1 MLRLNSISLYQFK
14 NHPSVKFRFS
24 ERLVCICGKN
34 GVGKTNLLDAIY
46 YSCFTKSYF
55 SKSDAQTVLQGAMGF
70 RLEAVFEK
78 NEQEE
83 TFTCILR
90 ETGKKECMVN
100 EETYTKLS
108 KHIGRFPAVMIC
120 PDDIQIITGGSEERR
135 RYLDALISQ
144 LDPIY
149 LQHLIGYTKLLQQRN
164 GYLKGLTDRRQT
176 DAQLLD
182 VYDKQLSEH
191 GNYIYAQRKEHL
203 QSLLPHIME
212 NYSYIAGAEE
222 KIRLDYE
229 SQLHKTPLIDLLKQ
243 YREKDILLQ
252 RTHAGIHKDDL
263 LIQMGDQPFK
273 QLASQGQRKSLLFAM
288 KLAEWET
295 LAAANGFAPLLLLDD
310 VFEKLDADRMHNL
323 LQKVCIENEGQVFI
337 TDTHVER
344 IKEQFE
350 RTGVGIQVIELGE

>member
-1 MLRLNSISLYQFK
+1 M
-14 NHPSVKFRFS
+14 
-24 ERLVCICGKN
+24 
-34 GVGKTNLLDAIY
+34 GKTNLLDAIY

-70 RLEAVFEK
+70 RLEADFTK
-78 NEQEE
+78 NEQQEV
-83 TFTCILR
+83 FVCILR

-108 KHIGRFPAVMIC
+108 KHIGRFPSVMIC
-120 PDDIQIITGGSEERR
+120 PDDIQIITAGSEERR

-144 LDPIY
+144 LDPLY

-164 GYLKGLTDRRQT
+164 GYLKGLVDKRQA

-182 VYDKQLSEH
+182 VYDKQLCEH
-191 GNYIYAQRKEHL
+191 GNYIFEKRKEQL
-203 QSLLPHIME
+203 ELLLPHIIE
-212 NYSYIAGAEE
+212 NYSHIAGTEE
-222 KIRLDYE
+222 YLKLDYE
-229 SQLHKTPLIDLLKQ
+229 SQLHKTPLAALLKQ

-252 RTHAGIHKDDL
+252 RTNCGIHKDDI

-323 LQKVCIENEGQVFI
+323 LQKVCIENDGQVFI

-344 IKEQFE
+344 IREQFE
-350 RTGVGIQVIELGE
+350 KTGVGVQVIELGT